1 MRSHPHLRRVL
12 ALDLDDEA
20 RMPLRIFETTVAA
33 DTRAGSQRI
42 FKTCSISR
50 KTLSARQRDRR
61 LMAAIRSAVVYIR
74 VSQHEAVATRS
85 NAIFNASARLHR
97 PATYPQTPR
106 SGACLHRLRFAAASC
121 LRPRQ
126 DGRSNASATAAW
138 WLRQRAGDHR
148 ESRDNQKLHGKPPWV
163 RYAQEFTPYYLTRTA
178 SLTNVNRFTS
188 HA

>member
-85 NAIFNASARLHR
+85 NAIFNASARLNR
-97 PATYPQTPR
+97 PATNPQTPR

-126 DGRSNASATAAW
+126 DGRSKASATAAW

-148 ESRDNQKLHGKPPWV
+148 ESRDNQKLHGNL
-163 RYAQEFTPYYLTRTA
+163 RGFGTRK
-178 SLTNVNRFTS
+178 SL
-188 HA
+188 HHII